1 MSIDGVIRTKQK
13 KKKKRNFN
21 GKFSLYFPTPFSWK
35 KKFPILLFAFFF
47 LLLSKSN
54 CNINYSRHIHMFY
67 VILYIDWIFEGI
79 FFKKEAHS
87 LILKYETNRFA
98 NFVFVIVPSLYRIDR
113 ERAKLEEGGGCLAR
127 YNGFRR
133 RGEFSSLPHLRPTPR
148 ASASRWKGFRPR
160 RCSSKPS
167 LERTNKSTMG
177 SGSLGCDEIQLNF
190 GVKRNW

>member
-1 MSIDGVIRTKQK
+1 MELSGRNK
-13 KKKKRNFN
+13 KKKK
-21 GKFSLYFPTPFSWK
+21 KKLQWQVFSLLPYSVFMK
-35 KKFPILLFAFFF
+35 KKISNSSLRVFF

-67 VILYIDWIFEGI
+67 VILHIDWIFEGI

-98 NFVFVIVPSLYRIDR
+98 NFIFVIVPSLYRIDR

-133 RGEFSSLPHLRPTPR
+133 RGEFSSLPRLRPTPR

-167 LERTNKSTMG
+167 LERTNKPTMG